1 MVLLYEVPRYRGNWH
16 RPGAW
21 MTAAAGE
28 ATADL
33 TREFGISRQT
43 LYQYM
48 RPLASALL

>member
-1 MVLLYEVPRYRGNWH
+1 
-16 RPGAW
+16 

-43 LYQYM
+43 LYHKYM